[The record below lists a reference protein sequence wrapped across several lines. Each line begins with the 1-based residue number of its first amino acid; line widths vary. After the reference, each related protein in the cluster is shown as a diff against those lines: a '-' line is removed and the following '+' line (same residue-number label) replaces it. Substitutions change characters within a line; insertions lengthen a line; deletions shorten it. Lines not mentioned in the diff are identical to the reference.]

1 LTSISRRKHGVNSAE
16 EMIVGRSDVRQRS
29 SIDKRTACLSLLLL
43 SMVPASGAVAADADS
58 VSMPESPALREI
70 VLPLPDPA
78 KGQQLFVTK
87 GCFVCHAVNGIGGTA
102 APALDAPEDL
112 VRLDV
117 LRFAARMW
125 WGALAMLELQ
135 NLELGYEIKLDGSEI
150 ADLAAF
156 AASAETQQSFSVDDI
171 PEIMRPLMIDEPYWM
186 GDDWPGDFKD
196 PFDDGLRPFDRF

>member
-1 LTSISRRKHGVNSAE
+1 
-16 EMIVGRSDVRQRS
+16 MRQRS
-29 SIDKRTACLSLLLL
+29 SIDKLMACLSLLLL
-43 SMVPASGAVAADADS
+43 SMLPAGGAVAADSDS

-78 KGQQLFVTK
+78 RGQQLFVTK

-102 APALDAPEDL
+102 APALDAPEDIL
-112 VRLDV
+112 RLDV

-135 NLELGYEIKLDGSEI
+135 NLELGYEIQLDGSEI

-156 AASAETQQSFSVDDI
+156 AASADTQQSLSMHDI
-171 PEIMRPLMIDEPYWM
+171 PEIMRPLMIDEPYWL
-186 GDDWPGDFKD
+186 GDDWPEDFGDPSDK
-196 PFDDGLRPFDRF
+196 GLRPFEKF

>member
-1 LTSISRRKHGVNSAE
+1 
-16 EMIVGRSDVRQRS
+16 MRQHS
-29 SIDKRTACLSLLLL
+29 SIGKLTACLSLSLL
-43 SMVPASGAVAADADS
+43 SVVPASGAMAADPVS
-58 VSMPESPALREI
+58 LSMPESPVLREM

-78 KGQQLFVTK
+78 RGQQLFVTK

-102 APALDAPEDL
+102 APALDAPDDI

-135 NLELGYEIKLDGSEI
+135 NLELGYEIQLDGSEI

-156 AASAETQQSFSVDDI
+156 AASAETQQGFSMDDI
-171 PEIMRPLMIDEPYWM
+171 PVILQPWMIDEPYWM
-186 GDDWPGDFKD
+186 GEDWPEDFENPSD
-196 PFDDGLRPFDRF
+196 ENLRPFDEF